1 VTDVALTAEQQA
13 FKATVSELM
22 AIRAQHSALYNG
34 ERRNLWIDDN
44 VYADLK
50 VSGEEQIVFALN
62 TSTSAQSLP
71 IDMGKLKPTTQLRDL
86 LTNEVIATTETTTT
100 VSLPALTGRLLLVE

>member
-1 VTDVALTAEQQA
+1 
-13 FKATVSELM
+13 
-22 AIRAQHSALYNG
+22 
-34 ERRNLWIDDN
+34 
-44 VYADLK
+44 
-50 VSGEEQIVFALN
+50 VFALN